1 MSKESLNYGAQVKC
15 MSYLD
20 IAKQV
25 FEIESAAVLNLSNTI
40 DDDFSGAIDS
50 ILASSGRLIVCGM
63 GKSGIIGKKISA
75 TLASTGTPC
84 FFMHP
89 GEAYHGD
96 LGMVTPEDVFL
107 ALSNSGETD
116 EVVKL
121 IPFLK
126 DNENT
131 LISMTGNPN
140 STLAKSSKFHINVAV
155 EREACPLQLAP
166 TASTTATLAMGDALA
181 VTLMKARNFQPEN
194 FARFH
199 PGGSLG
205 RRLLARV
212 ESEMVSENLPFI
224 WEEAGIL
231 DVIQAISRGALGIC
245 IVSGSEVGIVTDG
258 DLRRAFEKYGE
269 SVFNKNAKDIMTHE
283 PATIAVGA
291 RMEDALILMHDLK
304 VTTLLVTNEKTIVG
318 VLKK

>member
-1 MSKESLNYGAQVKC
+1 

-20 IAKQV
+20 IAKEV
-25 FEIESAAVLNLSNTI
+25 FEIESKAVLHLCDNL
-40 DDDFSGAIDS
+40 DDDFSATIES
-50 ILASSGRLIVCGM
+50 IVSSKGRLIVCGM
-63 GKSGIIGKKISA
+63 GKSGIIGKKIAA

-116 EVVKL
+116 EVIKL

-126 DNENT
+126 DNKNI
-131 LISMTGNPN
+131 LISMTGNPD
-140 STLAKSSKFHINVAV
+140 STLAISSKFHLNIAV
-155 EREACPLQLAP
+155 EKEACPLQLAP
-166 TASTTATLAMGDALA
+166 TASTTASLAMGDALA
-181 VTLMKARNFQPEN
+181 VTLMKARNFRPEN

-205 RRLLARV
+205 RRLLSRV
-212 ESEMVSENLPFI
+212 ENEMVIDNLPFVDSD
-224 WEEAGIL
+224 AGIL
-231 DVIQAISRGALGIC
+231 DLIETISQGSLGIC
-245 IVSGSEVGIVTDG
+245 IVNGKEIGIVTDG
-258 DLRRAFEKYGE
+258 DIRRALGAYGN
-269 SVFNKNAKDIMTHE
+269 SIFSISASNIMTQNPCFVE
-283 PATIAVGA
+283 IGT
-291 RMEDALILMHDLK
+291 RMEDALALLESRQI
-304 VTTLLVTNEKTIVG
+304 TTLLIKENGCVVG